1 MSSGPRPLNMRKPC
15 RNIELRCGVVLWPS
29 QVLEQE
35 EEKEEEQ
42 EEQFVEGDE
51 EEDSEAE
58 VRALMAWHARL
69 ASPQGAAATSVTQDV
84 HATQCAGGE

>member
-1 MSSGPRPLNMRKPC
+1 MSFGPRPLNTRKPC
-15 RNIELRCGVVLWPS
+15 SNVESRHGVVLWPS

-58 VRALMAWHARL
+58 VR
-69 ASPQGAAATSVTQDV
+69 
-84 HATQCAGGE
+84 C

>member
-1 MSSGPRPLNMRKPC
+1 MHTLQWIRLN
-15 RNIELRCGVVLWPS
+15 GVWCWPS

-58 VRALMAWHARL
+58 VR
-69 ASPQGAAATSVTQDV
+69 P
-84 HATQCAGGE
+84 